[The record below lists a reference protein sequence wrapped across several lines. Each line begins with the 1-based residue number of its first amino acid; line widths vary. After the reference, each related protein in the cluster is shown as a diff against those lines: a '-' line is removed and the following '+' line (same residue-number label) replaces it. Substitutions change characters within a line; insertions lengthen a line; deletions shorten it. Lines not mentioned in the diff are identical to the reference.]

1 VQAGIGEAA
10 GKVWAYL
17 DAHGQ
22 TTVAKLKTGTKLPD
36 DLLNQ
41 AIGWLA
47 REGKIVAQ
55 RKGRTI
61 SVSLC

>member
-1 VQAGIGEAA
+1 VRTEIGEAA

-22 TTVAKLKTGTKLPD
+22 TTVAKLKAGTKMPD
-36 DLLNQ
+36 DLLQQ

-47 REGKIVAQ
+47 REDKIVVQ